1 MGEDG
6 ACVYE
11 LSEYTGIVLE
21 VSRSTIKDRREG
33 VGEREASVQ
42 VTIRR

>member
-1 MGEDG
+1 MCEAG

-21 VSRSTIKDRREG
+21 MMRLTIKDRREG
-33 VGEREASVQ
+33 VGEREVSNMLVLQ
-42 VTIRR
+42 